1 MSNEQVNTVIGSDGR
16 TYTVE
21 AERIP
26 YIDVHLHIKVSTIS
40 LPKDDYLNHREYV
53 NKEAVERY
61 ISNVRDQY
69 EPNKEKLHSIL
80 RQLNGTT
87 INNHFD
93 YLALLQ
99 RINPTLE
106 ELMQ

>member
-26 YIDVHLHIKVSTIS
+26 YREVHLHIKVSAIL
-40 LPKDDYLNHREYV
+40 LPRDDYLNHRRHV

-61 ISNVRDQY
+61 IHSVRHQY
-69 EPNKEKLHSIL
+69 EPSKEKLHSIL
-80 RQLNGTT
+80 RQLKCST